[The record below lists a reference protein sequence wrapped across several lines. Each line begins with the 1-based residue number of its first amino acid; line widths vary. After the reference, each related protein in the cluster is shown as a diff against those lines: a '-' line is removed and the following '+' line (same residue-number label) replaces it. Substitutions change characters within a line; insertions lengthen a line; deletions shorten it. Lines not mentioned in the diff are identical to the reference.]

1 MTVRDKAMLADEV
14 DDNQDLEL
22 LELRATLE
30 MVAAELAQH
39 WMDPA
44 STLDVFDYAAG
55 YFTGAMW
62 SFFLDGLYTREPED
76 PGGVLTTYAQKYP
89 AYLLAYQTGQLTREI
104 IIAHGRRDVLRIVR

>member
-1 MTVRDKAMLADEV
+1 MTVRDKFKAMLADEV

-22 LELRATLE
+22 RATLE
-30 MVAAELAQH
+30 MVAAEFAQH

-62 SFFLDGLYTREPED
+62 GFFLDGLYTREPED
-76 PGGVLTTYAQKYP
+76 RAGVLTTYAQKYP
-89 AYLLAYQTGQLTREI
+89 AYLLAYQAGQLTREI
-104 IIAHGRRDVLRIVR
+104 IIAHGRIVR